1 VGAGASQAPHC
12 GEKKTVPQDWK
23 SKFGLEHVITTEHDL
38 RDAAGKPS
46 FWLLTKL
53 DIHCRRF
60 IAASPFV
67 VIASAGAAGPIDT
80 SPKGEAPGFVPI
92 LDDCTLALP
101 DRSGNRRFDTF
112 HNLLENPNVGLIFF
126 VPGRR
131 ETLRV
136 SGKAIIVRDL
146 VLRKSM
152 AIKGRVPHLAIVTSV
167 ERVFFHCSSCICTIE
182 TMDADKLGARCPR
195 PDRQSSRG
203 RDCLTAPN
211 FTNEVAGPLGRVPF
225 E

>member
-1 VGAGASQAPHC
+1 MPRKRRIVG
-12 GEKKTVPQDWK
+12 KRKTVPQDCK
-23 SKFGLEHVITTEHDL
+23 SKFGFEHVITTEHDL

-46 FWLLTKL
+46 FWFQNKILTKL

-80 SPKGEAPGFVPI
+80 SPKGDAPGFVQI

-152 AIKGRVPHLAIVTSV
+152 AVKGKVPHLAIVASV
-167 ERVFFHCSSCICTIE
+167 ERAFFHCGSCI
-182 TMDADKLGARCPR
+182 ARSKLWTLT
-195 PDRQSSRG
+195 SSDHAVLDPIDNPG
-203 RDCLTAPN
+203 EFAS
-211 FTNEVAGPLGRVPF
+211 A
-225 E
+225 